1 MAERPVGALAGRT
14 AIVTGA
20 GRGLG
25 RAHALALAAAGA
37 RVIVNNRSPEPAHE
51 VAAEITATGGEAV
64 AHAGDVADW
73 STADD
78 LIRTAVD
85 TFGDL
90 HVLVNNAGI
99 TRDRMSFNMTEEEWD
114 DVVRT
119 NLKGHFAPSRF
130 AGAHWRAA
138 GAAPGRRI
146 VNTTSE
152 GGLFPARGHANYSA
166 TKAGIVGLTLEL
178 ATELAKYGVTVNAVA
193 MRARTRMTAAVP
205 MFAAPEA
212 GSGEPDP
219 YDPKHAAAAV
229 GWLCTD
235 DAHDVSGQVLLV
247 VGGRVSLVGPLA
259 ATARVDLGDDWGPA
273 DLTAAKPSLFSGSP
287 TNTIRPGA

>member
-1 MAERPVGALAGRT
+1 VADAPDRALLGRT
-14 AIVTGA
+14 AIVTGG

-25 RAHALALAAAGA
+25 RAHAHALAAAGA
-37 RVIVNNRSPEPAHE
+37 RVVVNNRSPEPAHE
-51 VAAEITATGGEAV
+51 VVAEITANGGEAV
-64 AHAGDVADW
+64 AHVGDVADW
-73 STADD
+73 TTAER
-78 LIRTAVD
+78 LIRTAVE

-99 TRDRMSFNMTEEEWD
+99 TRDRMSFNMSEEEWD
-114 DVVRT
+114 DVVRA

-166 TKAGIVGLTLEL
+166 TKAGIVGLTLEV

-193 MRARTRMTAAVP
+193 MRARTRMTAGVA

-212 GSGEPDP
+212 GSDEPDR
-219 YDPKHAAAAV
+219 YDPRHAANAV
-229 GWLCTD
+229 AWLCGD
-235 DAHDVSGQVLLV
+235 DAADVSGQVLLV

-259 ATARVDLGDDWGPA
+259 VSATVDLDDDWTPA
-273 DLTAAKPSLFSGSP
+273 DLTAAKARLFPDTP
-287 TNTIRPGA
+287 TNTA

>member
-1 MAERPVGALAGRT
+1 MTDLAGRV
-14 AIVTGA
+14 AVVTGA

-25 RAHALALAAAGA
+25 RAHAHALAAAGA
-37 RVIVNNRSPEPAHE
+37 RVVVNNRSADAAHE
-51 VAAEITATGGEAV
+51 VVAELTALGGEAV
-64 AHAGDVADW
+64 AHVGDVADW
-73 STADD
+73 TTAEA
-78 LIRTAVD
+78 LVQTAVD
-85 TFGDL
+85 AFGDL

-130 AGAHWRAA
+130 AGAYWRAA

-193 MRARTRMTAAVP
+193 MRARTRMTADVP
-205 MFAAPEA
+205 MFAAPEP
-212 GSGEPDP
+212 GSGEPDR
-219 YDPKHAAAAV
+219 YDPIHAATAV
-229 GWLCTD
+229 AWLCGD
-235 DAHDVSGQVLLV
+235 DAADVSGQVLLV

-259 ATARVDLGDDWGPA
+259 VTARVDLGDAWTTA
-273 DLTAAKPSLFSGSP
+273 DLTAVKGELFP
-287 TNTIRPGA
+287 TATANVV